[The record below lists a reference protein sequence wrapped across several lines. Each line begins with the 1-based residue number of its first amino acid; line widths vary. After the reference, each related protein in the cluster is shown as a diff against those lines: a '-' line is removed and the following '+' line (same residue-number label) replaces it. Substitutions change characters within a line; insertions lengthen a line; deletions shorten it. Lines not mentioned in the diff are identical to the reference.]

1 MQMAKSRKRR
11 LPVGRIK
18 HAYTHSVS
26 VQKIADRYGCNYMSV
41 RLILIAEGLLKKKNR
56 PGVKTN

>member
-1 MQMAKSRKRR
+1 MAKPRKRR

-18 HAYTHSVS
+18 HAFKHGVS
-26 VQKIADRYGCNYMSV
+26 VQKIADRYHASYMGV
-41 RLILIAEGLLKKKNR
+41 RLILIAEGVLAKKNT